1 MMLSKVLKILS
12 DKDGFYDSSGTYQL
26 FSDYCDSVT
35 RSFDVDQGICS
46 VYCKKG
52 IVYKWKWQRFIR
64 NFII

>member
-12 DKDGFYDSSGTYQL
+12 DKDGFYDSSGIYQL
-26 FSDYCDSVT
+26 FSDYCVSVT

-52 IVYKWKWQRFIR
+52 IVYRLK
-64 NFII
+64 